1 MLQVIL
7 LQLRQRDKTLHHP
20 LILDVNLRETHIK
33 EKLISML
40 KRQTSATSFGLP
52 CSIWGCLVYCW
63 RQSGRLS
70 YQTVCGPHTLP
81 SRSNYKTIS
90 GRTLINLSQSQHQ
103 WNRSRACLCES
114 CYPRLLAVAV
124 VEEGHLP
131 LLHLP
136 HKITCLWSEVTR
148 SAVDRDIKTLESSFG
163 MFRFDRPT

>member
-20 LILDVNLRETHIK
+20 LILDVNLRDARR

-40 KRQTSATSFGLP
+40 KHQSSAISAGLP
-52 CSIWGCLVYCW
+52 CSIWGCPVYCC

-70 YQTVCGPHTLP
+70 HQTGCGPHTLLWR
-81 SRSNYKTIS
+81 SRYKSNS
-90 GRTLINLSQSQHQ
+90 GRTLINPSQSQHQ
-103 WNRSRACLCES
+103 WDRSRTCFHES
-114 CYPRLLAVAV
+114 CNPRLLAVAV

-136 HKITCLWSEVTR
+136 HKITRLWSEVTR
-148 SAVDRDIKTLESSFG
+148 SAGDQGIKTLEGCFG
-163 MFRFDRPT
+163 MF